1 MWYNTSMKENENKRV
16 FLSGG
21 ITGIQGYRDIFKK
34 AEEQLR
40 SMGYKFIMNPAV
52 LPEDGFEYADYLN
65 ITKAMLEA
73 CDIVVFLPGW
83 EKSSGSQTE
92 RVLAIERDMVTL
104 YGLEEARDFIEGDL
118 CTL

>member
-1 MWYNTSMKENENKRV
+1 MSNENKRI

-21 ITGIQGYRDIFKK
+21 ITGIPRYKEIFQK
-34 AEEQLR
+34 AEEELR
-40 SMGYKFIMNPAV
+40 SMGYKNIMNPAV
-52 LPEDGFEYADYLN
+52 LPEDGFEYESYLN

-73 CDIVVFLPGW
+73 CDVVVFLPGW
-83 EKSSGSQTE
+83 EKSTGAQTE

-104 YGLEEARDFIEGDL
+104 YGLDEARDFIEGDL